1 MLTPR
6 DRKVVIHL
14 GFHGWLTHNQLQRLE
29 FPSYQTLQGRIRK
42 ELMPVASNH
51 DKKKVDYIERKYYV
65 DEKGN
70 QIPVFRLSKKG
81 KRLFK
86 KDTGQGA
93 IRPRFSQLK
102 MEHRLTVNE
111 VIIWLK
117 THYLIAIHAFELEK
131 KFGSVRADAFVH
143 YDIPFAIEVD
153 MSNERRDFICKKWK
167 QYEREYMQGNMEN
180 CRYVVWYSNR
190 SQQLYNW
197 IEINSQLE
205 PIFISAESDNIQK
218 VIDYVN
224 PESKLKAIK

>member
-29 FPSYQTLQGRIRK
+29 FPSYQTLQRRIRE
-42 ELMPVASNH
+42 ELMKN
-51 DKKKVDYIERKYYV
+51 DYIERKYYV
-65 DEKGN
+65 DEDGK
-70 QIPVFRLSKKG
+70 QTPVFRLSKKG
-81 KRLFK
+81 TRLFK
-86 KDTGQGA
+86 KDTGNKA

-111 VIIWLK
+111 VLVWLK
-117 THYLIAIHAFELEK
+117 TNYKQGMDRYYIGINDFELEK
-131 KFGSVRADAFVH
+131 KFGSVRADAYVE
-143 YDIPFAIEVD
+143 YDIPFALEVD
-153 MSNERRDFICKKWK
+153 MSNERKDFICKKWR
-167 QYEREYMQGNMEN
+167 QYEREYMQGNMED

-190 SQQLYNW
+190 SQQLYDW

-205 PIFISAESDNIQK
+205 PIFISAKSDNMQK

-224 PESKLKAIK
+224 PDSKIKAIK